1 MQFKKHKKGSFMKRI
16 LTFLISLCLL
26 SSACFLPAFAAS
38 VSMVQENT
46 DASLNLPCKSAI
58 LIEQTTG
65 QVLYSQNPDEPLP
78 IASVTKIMTLLL
90 TMEAME
96 RGILKNDD
104 LVPISEHAASMG
116 GSQAYLEPGE
126 AITLDDVLKAVFVS
140 SANDGAVALA
150 ELISGS
156 EDAFVAAMNDK
167 AASLGMTNTVFCNPT
182 GLDDGDTGH
191 SSARDVAIMS
201 KELLAYQEIYAYSTI
216 WIDTIRGGAF
226 GLSNTNK
233 LIRFYPGATGLKTG
247 STAKA
252 KYCLSAS
259 AERNGLKLCA
269 VVLAGESSAERFT
282 AAKTLLDFGFANY
295 SYFMPEKIELRQMR
309 VRGGTKDSLKPVCPA
324 GGILLLKND
333 SFGLTPSIKLEKEV
347 SAPVEKGQK
356 LGTVEYQK
364 DGKPVFQLPILA
376 EEKIPKITFPAFMM
390 RLLRLYLTGKR

>member
-1 MQFKKHKKGSFMKRI
+1 MKR
-16 LTFLISLCLL
+16 FLILFLCICL
-26 SSACFLPAFAAS
+26 SAAALPLPAFAES
-38 VSMVQENT
+38 ISKVNENT
-46 DASLNLPCKSAI
+46 DIQLNLPCKSAI

-90 TMEAME
+90 TMEAIE
-96 RGILKNDD
+96 KGVVKTDD
-104 LVPISEHAASMG
+104 LVPISENAASMG

-126 AITLDDVLKAVFVS
+126 EITLHEILKAVFVS

-156 EDAFVAAMNDK
+156 VDAFVAAMNDR
-167 AASLGMTNTVFCNPT
+167 AAALGMTNTLFCNPT

-191 SSARDVAIMS
+191 SSARDVAVMS
-201 KELLAYQEIYAYSTI
+201 RELLSYEEIYPYTTI
-216 WIDTIRGGAF
+216 WIDSIRGGAF

-269 VVLAGESSAERFT
+269 VVLAGETSAERFT
-282 AAKTLLDFGFANY
+282 AAKNLLDFGFANY
-295 SYFMPEKIELRQMR
+295 SYFMPEKTELPQIQ
-309 VRGGTKDSLKPVCPA
+309 VRGGTKDAFTPVCKTE
-324 GGILLLKND
+324 GILLNKNEAV
-333 SFGLTPSIKLEKEV
+333 GLTPVTRLE
-347 SAPVEKGQK
+347 SQIQAPVTKGVQ
-356 LGTVEYQK
+356 LGAVEYQK
-364 DGKPVFQLPILA
+364 DGKTVFELPIVSD
-376 EEKIPKITFPAFMM
+376 EEIPAITFPALLK
-390 RLLRLYLTGKR
+390 RLLRIYLTGKA

>member
-1 MQFKKHKKGSFMKRI
+1 MKRI

-96 RGILKNDD
+96 RGVLKKDD

-182 GLDDGDTGH
+182 GLDDDDTGH

-201 KELLAYQEIYAYSTI
+201 KELLAYDEIYAYSTI

-282 AAKTLLDFGFANY
+282 AAKTLLDFGFATY
-295 SYFMPEKIELRQMR
+295 SYFMPEKIDLPQMR
-309 VRGGTKDSLKPVCPA
+309 VRGGTKATLKPVCPA

-333 SFGLTPSIKLEKEV
+333 SFGLTPSIKLEEEV
-347 SAPVEKGQK
+347 SAPIAKGQE

-364 DGKPVFQLPILA
+364 DGKTVFQLPILA
-376 EEKIPKITFPAFMM
+376 EEEIPKITFPAFMM

>member
-1 MQFKKHKKGSFMKRI
+1 MKRFFTS
-16 LTFLISLCLL
+16 LLSLCLIL
-26 SSACFLPAFAAS
+26 VIFPLPAFGES
-38 VSMVQENT
+38 ISKVEENT
-46 DASLNLPCKSAI
+46 QIQLTLPCKSAI

-90 TMEAME
+90 TVEAMDK
-96 RGILKNDD
+96 GILKADD
-104 LVPISEHAASMG
+104 LVPISENAASMG

-126 AITLDDVLKAVFVS
+126 KITLHEILKAVFVS

-156 EDAFVAAMNDK
+156 VDAFVAAMNDR
-167 AASLGMTNTVFCNPT
+167 AADLGMTNTLFCNPT

-201 KELLAYQEIYAYSTI
+201 KELLAYDEIYPYTTI
-216 WIDTIRGGAF
+216 WIDSIRGGAF

-247 STAKA
+247 STGKA

-259 AERNGLKLCA
+259 AERHGLKLCA
-269 VVLAGESSAERFT
+269 VVLAGETSAERFT
-282 AAKTLLDFGFANY
+282 AAKTLLDFGFATY
-295 SYFMPEKIELRQMR
+295 SYFMPEKIDLPQMR
-309 VRGGTKDSLKPVCPA
+309 VRGGTEDTLSPVCPTD
-324 GGILLLKND
+324 GILLQKND
-333 SFGLTPSIKLEKEV
+333 AVGLTPVTKLEGEV
-347 SAPVEKGQK
+347 QAPVKKGQQ

-364 DGKPVFQLPILA
+364 NGETVFTLPIVS
-376 EEKIPKITFPAFMM
+376 ENEIPAITFPTFMK
-390 RLLRLYLTGKR
+390 RLLRIFLTGQK

>member
-1 MQFKKHKKGSFMKRI
+1 MKQFFTAI
-16 LTFLISLCLL
+16 LTILLTFSL
-26 SSACFLPAFAAS
+26 LPFSAFAES
-38 VSMVQENT
+38 VSMVEENT
-46 DASLNLPCKSAI
+46 EVSLNLPCKSAI

-90 TMEAME
+90 TMEAMDK
-96 RGILKNDD
+96 GIIKKDD

-126 AITLDDVLKAVFVS
+126 EITVDDVLKAVFVS

-167 AASLGMTNTVFCNPT
+167 AAALGMTNTLFCNPT
-182 GLDDGDTGH
+182 GLDDGETGH
-191 SSARDVAIMS
+191 ASARDVAIMS
-201 KELLAYQEIYAYSTI
+201 RELLAYDAVYPYSTI
-216 WIDTIRGGAF
+216 WIDSIRGGAF

-247 STAKA
+247 STVKA

-269 VVLAGESSAERFT
+269 VVLAGDTSAQRFS
-282 AAKTLLDFGFANY
+282 AAKAMLDFGFAGY
-295 SYFMPEKIELRQMR
+295 SYFTPEKVKLPELRIL
-309 VRGGTKDSLKPVCPA
+309 GGTKENLTPICNAD
-324 GGILLLKND
+324 GILLAKSD
-333 SFGLTPSIKLEKEV
+333 AVGLTSSVKLEEEV
-347 SAPVEKGQK
+347 QAPVTKGQQ

-364 DGKPVFQLPILA
+364 DGKTVFTLPILA
-376 EEKIPKITFPAFMM
+376 DEDVPTITFSAFLM
-390 RLLRLYLTGKR
+390 RLLRLYLTGQK

>member
-1 MQFKKHKKGSFMKRI
+1 MKRI
-16 LTFLISLCLL
+16 LIALLSLCLL
-26 SSACFLPAFAAS
+26 FPTCFLPTFAAG

-46 DASLNLPCKSAI
+46 EITLNLPCKSAI

-96 RGILKNDD
+96 RGVLKKDD

-201 KELLAYQEIYAYSTI
+201 KELLAYDEIYAYSTI

-282 AAKTLLDFGFANY
+282 AAKTLLDFGFATY
-295 SYFMPEKIELRQMR
+295 SYFMPEKIDLPQMR
-309 VRGGTKDSLKPVCPA
+309 VRGGTKATLKPVCPA
-324 GGILLLKND
+324 GGILLFKND

-347 SAPVEKGQK
+347 QAPVAKEQE

-364 DGKPVFQLPILA
+364 DGKTVFQLPILA
-376 EEKIPKITFPAFMM
+376 EEEIPKITFPAFMM

>member
-1 MQFKKHKKGSFMKRI
+1 MKRI
-16 LTFLISLCLL
+16 LIVLL
-26 SSACFLPAFAAS
+26 SLFLLFPTCFLPTFAAG

-46 DASLNLPCKSAI
+46 DVSLNLPCKSAI

-96 RGILKNDD
+96 RGVLKKDD

-126 AITLDDVLKAVFVS
+126 TITLDDVLKAVFVS

-201 KELLAYQEIYAYSTI
+201 KELLAYDEIYAYSTI

-282 AAKTLLDFGFANY
+282 AAKTLLDFGFATY
-295 SYFMPEKIELRQMR
+295 SYFMPEKIDLPQMR
-309 VRGGTKDSLKPVCPA
+309 VRGGTKATLKPVCPA

-333 SFGLTPSIKLEKEV
+333 SFGLTPSIKLEEEV
-347 SAPVEKGQK
+347 QAPVAKGQE
-356 LGTVEYQK
+356 LGMVEYQK

-376 EEKIPKITFPAFMM
+376 EEEIPKITFPAFMM